1 MPTLHFD
8 NFIYD
13 GFLTSFIMMIGID
26 EKIAGEIIM
35 AENPGK
41 RIRKWRDI
49 FRITQ
54 TELAENMNI
63 SSSVISD
70 YEKGRR
76 SPGSGFVRDIV
87 ETLIKIDQ
95 TRGGKVVKRFTP
107 PGQEGIIGLG
117 EFAEPLQIDDLTGII
132 DGQTLRTSSTERNIF
147 GYTIIDSLKAVMSMK
162 SFDYLR
168 IYGWSTE
175 RALFF
180 TGIRHGRSPM
190 VAIRASPLTPAVV
203 CYVQPEEIDELTLK
217 LAEIEGISM
226 LRTDLDVEE
235 LTERLSKV

>member
-1 MPTLHFD
+1 MM
-8 NFIYD
+8 
-13 GFLTSFIMMIGID
+13 TSID

-35 AENPGK
+35 AEHPGK

-49 FRITQ
+49 FRVTQ
-54 TELAENMNI
+54 TKLAEHMDI

-76 SPGSGFVRDIV
+76 SPGSSFLRDIV
-87 ETLIKIDQ
+87 NTLIEIDMG
-95 TRGGKVVKRFTP
+95 RGGSVVKRFTP
-107 PGQEGIIGLG
+107 PGQDGIIGMG
-117 EFAEPLQIDDLTGII
+117 EFAEPIKIEEITEAV
-132 DGQTLRTSSTERNIF
+132 DGQMLRGGDTDRNIF
-147 GYTIIDSLKAVMSMK
+147 GYTIIDSLKAVTSMK

-203 CYVQPEEIDELTLK
+203 GYVQPEEVDELTLK
-217 LAEIEGISM
+217 LVEIEGISL
-226 LRTDLDVEE
+226 LRTDLDVDE
-235 LTERLSKV
+235 LKERLSKV

>member
-1 MPTLHFD
+1 MM
-8 NFIYD
+8 
-13 GFLTSFIMMIGID
+13 TSID
-26 EKIAGEIIM
+26 EKMAGEIIM
-35 AENPGK
+35 AEHPGK

-49 FRITQ
+49 FKVTQ
-54 TELAENMNI
+54 TELAEHMDI

-76 SPGSGFVRDIV
+76 SPGSSFLRDIV
-87 ETLIKIDQ
+87 KTLIEIDMG
-95 TRGGKVVKRFTP
+95 RGGSVVKRFTP
-107 PGQEGIIGLG
+107 PGQEGIIGMG
-117 EFAEPLQIDDLTGII
+117 EFAEPIKIEEITEAV
-132 DGQTLRTSSTERNIF
+132 DGQILRGGDTDRNIY
-147 GYTIIDSLKAVMSMK
+147 GYTIIDSLKAVTSMK

-203 CYVQPEEIDELTLK
+203 GYVQPEEVDELTLK
-217 LAEIEGISM
+217 LVEIEGISL

-235 LTERLSKV
+235 LSERLSKV